1 MPINSEIKQGT
12 KIKPVPKPKPEI
24 GVDTS
29 QDFTKDLIDAVEAG
43 YANLSDLDSFSI
55 KAQTR
60 EQLYTLIDA
69 MVQDGRVSA
78 VLETYAE
85 DITAPNN
92 QGDIIWVESENS
104 SIRDY
109 VSYLLKSLEVNKN
122 IFSWTYNLLKYGDV
136 YLELFTEKDVDE
148 ENTKVGNKK
157 GVSKPLNEDI
167 KINISNP
174 NNKLINYVEMVNNP
188 AEMFELTKFG
198 QTVSYIKAPVAITN
212 VSNASSVWD
221 NYMTYKMRNTDVL
234 VYDSLKFVHGYLST
248 DNASRVPEEVRLFDN
263 DKDYD
268 NDENYDAYKIKKGQS
283 ILFNNFKI
291 WRELSLLEDS
301 ILLNRLTRSGYINF
315 LLVEVGDM
323 PKDRVQLTLQ
333 GLKDKIEQK
342 TALNSGKSMQ
352 EYTNPGPINNV
363 IYLPTRNGVGNV
375 SSFTLGGDVDPKQ
388 LTDLNWFLNGFYGNF
403 RVPKQYFSE
412 TDDSTGFNGG
422 TSLTIISSRY
432 AKTIVRYQN
441 AVKQFITDL
450 INVFL
455 VKRGLVGY
463 INKFKICMQAPT
475 TQEEIDRR
483 DAEKSQ
489 LDLIQNVTAQF
500 SNLFTLEPSQAIA
513 QAKVLK
519 TMLSNTVSYSGILTI
534 LDELILKW
542 EQEEKEKIENEEEG
556 TQEQQEVV
564 NEVPPSEENIEE
576 RNTPTTMDFEE
587 EETVEEEPVETSEEE
602 EVESENS
609 ENSYL
614 PSFDE
619 LNVNG
624 TEL

>member
-92 QGDIIWVESENS
+92 QGDIVWVESENS

-136 YLELFTEKDVDE
+136 YLELFTEKDINDE
-148 ENTKVGNKK
+148 ITKVGDKK
-157 GVSKPLNEDI
+157 GVLKPLNEDI

-174 NNKLINYVEMVNNP
+174 NNKLVNYVEMVNNP

-198 QTVSYIKAPVAITN
+198 QTVAYIKAPVAITN

-268 NDENYDAYKIKKGQS
+268 NDENYDSYKIKKGQS

-388 LTDLNWFLNGFYGNF
+388 LTDLNWFLNSFYGNF

-455 VKRGLVGY
+455 VKRRLVGY
-463 INKFKICMQAPT
+463 VNKFKICMQAPT

-542 EQEEKEKIENEEEG
+542 EQEEKEKQENEEEG
-556 TQEQQEVV
+556 TQEQQEVN
-564 NEVPPSEENIEE
+564 NEVPSSEENIKE
-576 RNTPTTMDFEE
+576 RNTPTTMDFE

-619 LNVNG
+619 LNING
-624 TEL
+624 TDL

>member
-12 KIKPVPKPKPEI
+12 KIKPIPKPKPKI

-29 QDFTKDLIDAVEAG
+29 QDFTKDLIDAIEAG
-43 YANLSDLDSFSI
+43 YANLSDLDSFSV

-78 VLETYAE
+78 VLETYVE

-104 SIRDY
+104 SIRDF

-136 YLELFTEKDVDE
+136 YLELFTEKDIDD
-148 ENTKVGNKK
+148 ENTKVGSKK
-157 GVSKPLNEDI
+157 GVLKPLNEDI

-234 VYDSLKFVHGYLST
+234 VYDSLKFVHGYLSA

-268 NDENYDAYKIKKGQS
+268 NDENYDSYKIKKGQS

-388 LTDLNWFLNGFYGNF
+388 LTDLNWFLNSFYGNF

-441 AVKQFITDL
+441 TVKQFITDL

-455 VKRGLVGY
+455 IKRGLVGY

-542 EQEEKEKIENEEEG
+542 EQEEKEKKENEEEG
-556 TQEQQEVV
+556 TQEQQEVN
-564 NEVPPSEENIEE
+564 NEAPSSEENIKE
-576 RNTPTTMDFEE
+576 RNTPTTMDFE

-619 LNVNG
+619 LNING
-624 TEL
+624 TDL